1 MLRLLPILWAALAAQ
16 APDRATTARYA
27 GALQTVADSLTGV
40 RGAVASFRAD
50 LAAASPALVLARAAR
65 VRARCVAARTAV
77 AQLRAV
83 VASDYTPHARRAQQ
97 ALRDE
102 ATGLTRALQRCERE
116 WDVALPGASA
126 DSLRAWGPYR
136 IERLETAMRR
146 YHTRAGEFQKRAGMK

>member
-1 MLRLLPILWAALAAQ
+1 MLKLLPILWAAIAAQ
-16 APDRATTARYA
+16 SPDRATTARYA
-27 GALQTVADSLTGV
+27 SALQTVADSLTGV

-65 VRARCVAARTAV
+65 VRARCAGARAAV

-83 VASDYTPHARRAQQ
+83 VASDYTPHARGAQH

-102 ATGLTRALQRCERE
+102 ATGLTRALERCERE
-116 WDVALPGASA
+116 WDASLRGASA

-136 IERLETAMRR
+136 IEQLEIVMRR
-146 YHTRAGEFQKRAGMK
+146 YHTRAGAFQKRAGIK